1 MNLIQLVIMIGI
13 ISVAS
18 IVGYIVI
25 NSTLFG
31 YAIDESLKKSALIKD
46 KVESLQKSMTNANIN
61 DDKGV
66 NIDTMFQFKRA
77 PEFQKIEDNINTKSN
92 MPVTIASLKGD
103 VVLVNFWTYSCINVL
118 RTLPHLEDWDTKY
131 GDSGLVIVGIHTPEF
146 EFEKN
151 TENVKSA
158 VQRYGIKYPVLQDN
172 VYGTWNAYENS
183 YWPRMYLVDAQGYI
197 RYDKIGESD
206 YDRTE
211 KVIQFLLNERNAN
224 KSIKNINHNSN
235 TYPYFDNS
243 KVTHNATNNTV
254 ANFLRQPVDFSKI
267 QTPELYFGNQS
278 SRSAIGNPEGFH
290 LGQTIDYFLPS
301 SYTSSSMSNSS
312 TKPNTIYLEGKWK
325 NNPDNVELQSNTGH
339 ILLDYSAKSVNIVVG
354 VNSSDKNESQVT
366 VYENNSLISNK
377 SKGIDIGINSKF
389 IANEPRLYNIVNHGS
404 YSDDSHI
411 LLIEIH
417 GKGLQAYVFTFG

>member
-1 MNLIQLVIMIGI
+1 MNRDNISALLTGIAVVSLIAGFAIYFNSPELNKSSSAQKPAGDFLSSVSVDSATGK
-13 ISVAS
+13 ISKTQYTV
-18 IVGYIVI
+18 
-25 NSTLFG
+25 
-31 YAIDESLKKSALIKD
+31 DES
-46 KVESLQKSMTNANIN
+46 
-61 DDKGV
+61 
-66 NIDTMFQFKRA
+66 QFRKA
-77 PEFQKIEDNINTKSN
+77 PEFAGISGYINTHPIKLADLN
-92 MPVTIASLKGD
+92 GK
-103 VVLVNFWTYSCINVL
+103 VVLVDFWTYSCINCI
-118 RTLPHLEDWDTKY
+118 RTLPYLEDWNAKY
-131 GDSGLVIVGIHTPEF
+131 ADKGLVIVGIHTPEF

-158 VQRYGIKYPVLQDN
+158 LQRYGIKYPVLQDN

-224 KSIKNINHNSN
+224 KSIKNINHNNN

-243 KVTHNATNNTV
+243 KVIQNATNNTV